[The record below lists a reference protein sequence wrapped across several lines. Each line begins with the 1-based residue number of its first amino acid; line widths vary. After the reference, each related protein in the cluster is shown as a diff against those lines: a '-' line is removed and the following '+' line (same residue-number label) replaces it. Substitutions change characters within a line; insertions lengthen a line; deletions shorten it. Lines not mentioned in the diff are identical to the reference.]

1 MGPSRCLLIKVY
13 ELALSSI
20 TGKTKKN
27 RRNLSMA
34 DFPVHLHDF
43 LYIWKYMAA
52 SQKNFQLIVPD
63 LNFKILIIFPMNVFS
78 IFCSDFKKLQSLEL
92 CGGSITDAGVKNI
105 KDLTSMM
112 SLNLSQNSHLTDG
125 ALEFILGISLSS
137 LNLHYCDQHLHSF
150 IFKLTT

>member
-1 MGPSRCLLIKVY
+1 
-13 ELALSSI
+13 
-20 TGKTKKN
+20 
-27 RRNLSMA
+27 
-34 DFPVHLHDF
+34 
-43 LYIWKYMAA
+43 
-52 SQKNFQLIVPD
+52 
-63 LNFKILIIFPMNVFS
+63 
-78 IFCSDFKKLQSLEL
+78 LEL